1 MVPGLFLAPGCGGT
15 MTVTRIFVEGTLEGR
30 TSLVLTGAQ
39 RKYLCTVLRIRPGE
53 EVIAFD
59 GSGQEYLARFDS
71 ADRKRARLVIVRT
84 NPARATESHLRL
96 VLAQALLK
104 AEKMDWVVQKAGELG
119 VTEICPFTSA
129 RVVPSVVA
137 QRAKARLE
145 RWARVAR
152 EASRQCGRTRSME
165 VGQVLTFEEVLSRG
179 GSFDRAFIC
188 SSRGGETL
196 ERIASEEA
204 LPKSVLVAVGPEGG
218 FTDEEVS
225 RAVDRG
231 FVCLSL
237 GPRVLRAETAAIMA
251 VGLVQHRFGDLL

>member
-1 MVPGLFLAPGCGGT
+1 

-30 TSLVLTGAQ
+30 RSLVLTGAQ

-53 EVIAFD
+53 QVLAFD
-59 GSGQEYLARFDS
+59 GSGLEYIARFDS
-71 ADRKRARLVIVRT
+71 ADRKRARLVILGT
-84 NPARATESHLRL
+84 NPALATESPLRL

-129 RVVPSVVA
+129 RAVPSVLARRA
-137 QRAKARLE
+137 QARLD
-145 RWARVAR
+145 RWARIAR

-165 VGQVLTFEEVLSRG
+165 VGRVVAFEEILSRG
-179 GSFDRAFIC
+179 SSFDRAFVC

-196 ERIASEEA
+196 ERLTSGEA
-204 LPKSVLVAVGPEGG
+204 PPRSVLVAVGPEGG
-218 FTDEEVS
+218 LTDEEVS
-225 RAVDRG
+225 LAVARG
-231 FVCLSL
+231 FVRLSL
-237 GPRVLRAETAAIMA
+237 GPRVLRAETAAIIA